1 MKLSTWL
8 CAVLVAALVL
18 TGPLAS
24 WQAFAQSPGDRTSI
38 FIEAEPKEPTEGH
51 RVGAGFVNAVYV
63 PGKVILCTLGTFT
76 AAGFLVATFGSAY
89 PTAVRVFEE
98 GCGGTWVVTPEHLSG
113 KLPHDSE
120 ARDARW

>member
-24 WQAFAQSPGDRTSI
+24 WQAFAQGTPDRTSI
-38 FIEAEPKEPTEGH
+38 FTDPEPREPTEAH

-63 PGKVILCTLGTFT
+63 PGKAILCTMGTFV
-76 AAGFLVATFGSAY
+76 AAGFLVVTFGSAY
-89 PTAVRVFEE
+89 PTAARVFEE

-120 ARDARW
+120 TRDARW